1 MMQKSDIFLIL
12 CGATMAVIAVYMVFE
27 GVDAAK
33 IIAPFAGAIA
43 MAGPAV
49 IDRWL
54 SVRLPVWLK
63 VWFGL
68 FILGSLLFGTTFD
81 MYSRWWPWDSL
92 LHLLSGTLVAG
103 FGMVLLHQRFGKL
116 KVVLPIWGRIVL
128 IGMFSSTVAFLWEVA
143 EFLSDNF
150 LGTMS
155 QNNSVTDTMMDMILG
170 TATGV
175 ITAVVYY
182 GIISLKRTNKT
193 KQER

>member
-1 MMQKSDIFLIL
+1 
-12 CGATMAVIAVYMVFE
+12 
-27 GVDAAK
+27 
-33 IIAPFAGAIA
+33 
-43 MAGPAV
+43 
-49 IDRWL
+49 
-54 SVRLPVWLK
+54 
-63 VWFGL
+63 
-68 FILGSLLFGTTFD
+68 
-81 MYSRWWPWDSL
+81 
-92 LHLLSGTLVAG
+92 
-103 FGMVLLHQRFGKL
+103 MVLLHQRFGKL

-170 TATGV
+170 TTTGV

-182 GIISLKRTNKT
+182 GIIRLKRTNKI